1 MSVNR
6 QHIGRIGEVEARRR
20 LVQGGYTILAANWR
34 TRQGEIDLVARSG
47 ERIIFVEVRS
57 RSTASSGRFGTA
69 AESVD
74 PRKQRQVRLLAQK
87 YLQLTNRFDAP
98 IRFDVIAITI
108 NADETIADYKHYEA
122 AF

>member
-6 QHIGRIGEVEARRR
+6 QHIGRIGEAEARRR

-34 TRQGEIDLVARSG
+34 TKQGELDLVARSG
-47 ERIIFVEVRS
+47 ERIIFIEVRS
-57 RSTASSGRFGTA
+57 RSAASNGRFGTA

-87 YLQLTNRFDAP
+87 YLQLTHQFDAP

-108 NADETIADYKHYEA
+108 NADDSIADYKHYEA

>member
-6 QHIGRIGEVEARRR
+6 QHIGRIGEAEARRR
-20 LVQGGYTILAANWR
+20 LVLGGYTILAANWR
-34 TRQGEIDLVARSG
+34 NRQGELDLVARSG

-57 RSTASSGRFGTA
+57 RSAASRGRFGTA

-74 PRKQRQVRLLAQK
+74 PRKQRQVRLLAQR

-108 NADETIADYKHYEA
+108 NDDDTIADYKHYEA